1 MSFQVSKVYGE
12 HHTYKDTHTHTHT
25 YIYIYMYVYMDI
37 YPAKNVLFHQLIKLC
52 FEYRIAW
59 KWIINLS
66 NNYDINKQ
74 M

>member
-1 MSFQVSKVYGE
+1 
-12 HHTYKDTHTHTHT
+12 
-25 YIYIYMYVYMDI
+25 MYVNMDI

-66 NNYDINKQ
+66 NNYDISKQ